1 MKTIRWFFLLIVW
14 GACTQKYNAPYHL
27 PLSNGPLVVEGYIN
41 VGTGPTTITLSRA
54 TSLDSP
60 AVITLA
66 GALVSVEMEDG
77 TIIPL
82 SDQGDGQYTIS
93 QIPVN
98 LAEQYRLRIGT
109 PDGKAY
115 ASDFSS
121 PIVTPTIDS
130 VSWKLASDGVNIYV
144 STHDISNDTGYYRWQ
159 YEETWEYTSGYP
171 SSYEYAGGGMVISRP
186 DSDMIFKCWSSFTS
200 SDILIGTSA
209 TLGSDII
216 YEFPITPVLFSTQ
229 KLVLKYSI
237 LVKQYEISQ
246 DWYNWDMVIKKN
258 TEQLGSI
265 FDAQPSQVSGNIH
278 CISNPEELVIGFIA
292 CTTETEKRIFIDRS
306 TQLPQSQVIL
316 SGYEDCIIDTVS
328 DDPTKLAAVFDGGS
342 YIPVG
347 CEPPFCAGFLYSTAD
362 CVDCR
367 LKGGTLTK
375 PPTGHDQCFDCPC
388 YLPAIQNPVYPGRH
402 FHSISPNTRANSP
415 MRLKQVPNSL

>member
-1 MKTIRWFFLLIVW
+1 MKAIRWLLLLIIWV
-14 GACTQKYNAPYHL
+14 ACTQKYNSPYHI
-27 PLSNGPLVVEGYIN
+27 PVANGPLVVEGYIN
-41 VGTGPTTITLSRA
+41 VGPGPTNITLSRV

-60 AVITLA
+60 AIITQA
-66 GALVSVEMEDG
+66 GALISVEMQDG
-77 TIIPL
+77 SILPL
-82 SDQGDGQYTIS
+82 SELGNGQYAIS

-98 LAEQYRLRIGT
+98 PSEQYRLRIAT

-115 ASDFSS
+115 SSDFSS
-121 PIVTPTIDS
+121 PIVTPPIDS
-130 VSWKLASDGVNIYV
+130 VSWKLTPEGVNIYV

-171 SSYEYAGGGMVISRP
+171 SSYEYVGGGTVISRP
-186 DSDMIFKCWSSFTS
+186 DSDMIFKCWSSFIS

-209 TLGSDII
+209 TLGSDMI

-246 DWYNWDMVIKKN
+246 DWFNWDEKIKKN

-265 FDAQPSQVSGNIH
+265 FDAQPSEISGNLH
-278 CISNPEELVIGFIA
+278 CISNPDEQVIGFVG

-306 TQLPQSQVIL
+306 TQLPQSQVIF
-316 SGYEDCIIDTVS
+316 SGYEDCIIDTVAN
-328 DDPTKLAAVFDGGS
+328 DPIKLASVFQGGS

-347 CEPPFCAGFLYSTAD
+347 CAPPFCAGFLYSTAD

-367 LKGGTLTK
+367 LKGGSVIK
-375 PPTGHDQCFDCPC
+375 PPYWP
-388 YLPAIQNPVYPGRH
+388 
-402 FHSISPNTRANSP
+402 
-415 MRLKQVPNSL
+415 

>member
-1 MKTIRWFFLLIVW
+1 MKAIRWLLLLIIWV
-14 GACTQKYNAPYHL
+14 ACTQKYNAPYHI
-27 PLSNGPLVVEGYIN
+27 PVANGPLVVEGYIN
-41 VGTGPTTITLSRA
+41 VGSGPTNITLSRV

-60 AVITLA
+60 AIITQA
-66 GALVSVEMEDG
+66 GTLISVEMQDG
-77 TIIPL
+77 SILPL
-82 SDQGDGQYTIS
+82 SELGNGQYAIS

-98 LAEQYRLRIGT
+98 PSEQYRLRIAT

-115 ASDFSS
+115 SSDFSS
-121 PIVTPTIDS
+121 PIVTPPIDS
-130 VSWKLASDGVNIYV
+130 VSWKLTPEGVNIYV

-171 SSYEYAGGGMVISRP
+171 SSYEYVGGGTVISRP
-186 DSDMIFKCWSSFTS
+186 DSDMIFKCWSSFIS

-209 TLGSDII
+209 TLGSDMI

-246 DWYNWDMVIKKN
+246 DWFNWDEKIKKN

-265 FDAQPSQVSGNIH
+265 FDAQPSEISGNLH
-278 CISNPEELVIGFIA
+278 CISNPDEQVIGFVG

-306 TQLPQSQVIL
+306 TQLPQSQVIF
-316 SGYEDCIIDTVS
+316 SGYEDCIIDTVAN
-328 DDPTKLAAVFDGGS
+328 DPIKLASVFQGGS
-342 YIPVG
+342 YIPIG
-347 CEPPFCAGFLYSTAD
+347 CAPPFCAGFLYSTAN

-367 LKGGTLTK
+367 LKGGSVIK
-375 PPTGHDQCFDCPC
+375 PPYWQ
-388 YLPAIQNPVYPGRH
+388 
-402 FHSISPNTRANSP
+402 
-415 MRLKQVPNSL
+415 

>member
-1 MKTIRWFFLLIVW
+1 MKAIRWLLLLIIWV
-14 GACTQKYNAPYHL
+14 ACTQKYNSPYHI
-27 PLSNGPLVVEGYIN
+27 PVANGPLVVEGYIN
-41 VGTGPTTITLSRA
+41 VGPGPTNITLSRV

-60 AVITLA
+60 AIITQA
-66 GALVSVEMEDG
+66 GALISVEMQDG
-77 TIIPL
+77 SILPL
-82 SDQGDGQYTIS
+82 SELGNGQYAIS

-98 LAEQYRLRIGT
+98 PSEQYRLRIAT

-115 ASDFSS
+115 SSDFSS
-121 PIVTPTIDS
+121 PIVTPPIDS
-130 VSWKLASDGVNIYV
+130 VSWKLTPEGVNIYV

-171 SSYEYAGGGMVISRP
+171 SSYEYVGGGTVISRP
-186 DSDMIFKCWSSFTS
+186 DSDMIFKCWSSFIS

-209 TLGSDII
+209 TLGSDMI
-216 YEFPITPVLFSTQ
+216 YEFPITSVLFSTQ

-246 DWYNWDMVIKKN
+246 DWFNWDEKIKKN

-265 FDAQPSQVSGNIH
+265 FDAQPSEISGNLH
-278 CISNPEELVIGFIA
+278 CISNPDEQVIGFVG

-306 TQLPQSQVIL
+306 TQLPQSQVIF
-316 SGYEDCIIDTVS
+316 SGYEDCIIDTVAN
-328 DDPTKLAAVFDGGS
+328 DPIKLASVFQGGS

-347 CEPPFCAGFLYSTAD
+347 CAPPFCAGFLYSTAD

-367 LKGGTLTK
+367 LKGGSVIK
-375 PPTGHDQCFDCPC
+375 PPYWP
-388 YLPAIQNPVYPGRH
+388 
-402 FHSISPNTRANSP
+402 
-415 MRLKQVPNSL
+415 

>member
-1 MKTIRWFFLLIVW
+1 MKAIRWLLLLIIWV
-14 GACTQKYNAPYHL
+14 ACTQKYNSPYHI
-27 PLSNGPLVVEGYIN
+27 PVANGPLVVEGYIN
-41 VGTGPTTITLSRA
+41 VGPGPTNITLSRV

-60 AVITLA
+60 AIITQA
-66 GALVSVEMEDG
+66 GALISVEMQDG
-77 TIIPL
+77 SILPL
-82 SDQGDGQYTIS
+82 SELGNGQYAIS

-98 LAEQYRLRIGT
+98 PSEQYRLRIAT

-115 ASDFSS
+115 SSDFSS
-121 PIVTPTIDS
+121 PIVTPPIDS
-130 VSWKLASDGVNIYV
+130 VSWKLTPEGVNIYV

-171 SSYEYAGGGMVISRP
+171 SSYEYVGGGTVISRP
-186 DSDMIFKCWSSFTS
+186 DSDMIFKCWSSFIS

-209 TLGSDII
+209 TLGSDMI
-216 YEFPITPVLFSTQ
+216 YEFPITPVLFSSQ

-246 DWYNWDMVIKKN
+246 DWFNWDEKIKKN

-265 FDAQPSQVSGNIH
+265 FDAQPSEISGNLH
-278 CISNPEELVIGFIA
+278 CISNPDEQVIGFVG

-306 TQLPQSQVIL
+306 TQLPQSQVIF
-316 SGYEDCIIDTVS
+316 SGYEDCIIDTVAN
-328 DDPTKLAAVFDGGS
+328 DPIKLASVFQGGS

-347 CEPPFCAGFLYSTAD
+347 CAPPFCAGFLYSTAD

-367 LKGGTLTK
+367 LKGGSVIK
-375 PPTGHDQCFDCPC
+375 PPYWP
-388 YLPAIQNPVYPGRH
+388 
-402 FHSISPNTRANSP
+402 
-415 MRLKQVPNSL
+415 